1 MMKLFNKK
9 ISVFI
14 SPFMVAGVLVVL
26 VPIFAFMTL
35 DRMDRQ
41 KEFIRDRLLI
51 KGISLIRTFEAGTRT
66 GMLTMRWGAQRI
78 QAMLLETASQPD
90 IDYIMITSRQGTI
103 LAHSDSAM
111 VGKVYDAMPEIAAVQ
126 EDTLLVSHRT
136 RQMEGHPVFEVFKRF
151 TPLTTGFRGRHKPMH
166 ARGPGSREGGKYAN
180 FPPGPGS
187 FGKDPSQWAC
197 PEKSGFEPDFSDMT
211 EHYIFAGLSMT
222 RASLAQERL
231 VKQTIGRGV
240 LFFLMGCIGIFC
252 LFAFQAYRSAR
263 ASLSSVKAFSDNVVQ
278 NMPAGLVTI
287 DPDHRITS
295 MNRAAKEILGQVPEK
310 PFPQMIQL
318 VREMET
324 LGIQVSREITLGAQP
339 ELRLDMTASPI
350 LNNQGVVEGF
360 LFLFRDL
367 TQLKALKK
375 EVETT
380 RHLAAIGKLAGGVA
394 HEIRNPLSSIKGFA
408 TYFGK
413 RYEHNCEDR
422 ETAQIMVQEV
432 ERINRSVTQLLEF
445 VKPLAVENRS
455 VRLHELI
462 SHSLKLVQHDLDKKS
477 IQAIVNIQTD
487 QATFRT
493 DPDRMN
499 QILLNLYMNA
509 IAAMG
514 EKGRLVVDV
523 LDLPDGGGI
532 QIHVT
537 DNGSGIDKSHLDE
550 VFDPYFTTRPEG
562 TGLGLSIV
570 HRIVENLKGD
580 IRVESDPKT
589 GTRFMI
595 RLPGTVP
602 EKPGGKS
609 EEEDIYDRK

>member
-1 MMKLFNKK
+1 MKIFNKK

-41 KEFIRDRLLI
+41 KEFIRERLLI

-90 IDYIMITSRQGTI
+90 IDYIMITSREGEI
-103 LAHSDSAM
+103 LAHSDAAM
-111 VGKVYDAMPEIAAVQ
+111 VGKRYDAMPEIAAVQ
-126 EDTLLVSHRT
+126 GDTLLVSHRT
-136 RQMEGHPVFEVFKRF
+136 RQMDGHPVFEVFKRF
-151 TPLTTGFRGRHKPMH
+151 TPLTIGFRGRHKPMH
-166 ARGPGSREGGKYAN
+166 GRGPGARDGRGKYDN
-180 FPPGPGS
+180 FQQDPGP
-187 FGKDPSQWAC
+187 FGDEPRPC
-197 PEKSGFEPDFSDMT
+197 PEKSVSEPDFSNMT

-222 RASLAQERL
+222 RASLAQEQL
-231 VKQTIGRGV
+231 VKETIGRGV
-240 LFFLMGCIGIFC
+240 LFFLMGCTGIFC

-278 NMPAGLVTI
+278 NMPAGLMTI

-295 MNRAAKEILGQVPEK
+295 MNRAAKEILGQVPKK

-324 LGIQVSREITLGAQP
+324 LGKPISREVTLGSP
-339 ELRLDMTASPI
+339 RELRLDITASPI
-350 LNNQGVVEGF
+350 LDNQGVIEGF

-413 RYEHNCEDR
+413 RYEHNSEDR

-445 VKPLAVENRS
+445 SKPMAVENKEVS
-455 VRLHELI
+455 LHELI
-462 SHSLKLVQHDLDKKS
+462 AHSLKLVQHDLDKKS

-487 QATFRT
+487 QASFRT

-514 EKGRLVVDV
+514 EKGILAIDV
-523 LDLPDGGGI
+523 LDLPDDGGI

-537 DNGSGIDKSHLDE
+537 DNGTGIDRDHLDE

-595 RLPGTVP
+595 RLPGPIP
-602 EKPGGKS
+602 EKP
-609 EEEDIYDRK
+609 RV